1 MPDNDKQFDPAN
13 PENKAITDGM
23 ERDGEFLRDVKDGKT
38 PTELAFGV
46 DLGTDEAQELQDEH
60 EALQSELGQIIAEEE
75 SRTSPVDPTPIEIET
90 PDISPDATPGPV
102 AQVQVQ
108 HDDLM
113 MEVGAVT
120 KKESARATRR
130 TEAAQRRQSEHG
142 QAFVE
147 LQDTIERSRP
157 APPDMPLTPA
167 QLARLA
173 HPGREKP
180 GQFGEAFAE
189 FAAEDKEWRAKI
201 VEVLQAMAGDIRQSR
216 LELDQLLGFLERS
229 RL

>member
-1 MPDNDKQFDPAN
+1 LPYPALLSGSPRPGRAGSGSGSGRGLPPALALALALLFLLSTFAFN
-13 PENKAITDGM
+13 TVSAAGGPNTREQAAAHYRASIEAYRAGDFAGFRRETQAALAAAPGHPRYLYNLACAQALTGEPAAAVATL
-23 ERDGEFLRDVKDGKT
+23 ERL
-38 PTELAFGV
+38 
-46 DLGTDEAQELQDEH
+46 
-60 EALQSELGQIIAEEE
+60 
-75 SRTSPVDPTPIEIET
+75 
-90 PDISPDATPGPV
+90 
-102 AQVQVQ
+102 
-108 HDDLM
+108 
-113 MEVGAVT
+113 
-120 KKESARATRR
+120 
-130 TEAAQRRQSEHG
+130 AAQRRQSEHG